1 MQHSNQLLLLE
12 VERVI
17 EHMTRQIDGRTHGQI
32 GRHRSL
38 STYLV
43 IEKVIKVKS
52 NNWNGKTPKHL
63 RHGQSLAG
71 NHTIVV
77 TPLWK

>member
-1 MQHSNQLLLLE
+1 MDNNK
-12 VERVI
+12 
-17 EHMTRQIDGRTHGQI
+17 D
-32 GRHRSL
+32 
-38 STYLV
+38 V
-43 IEKVIKVKS
+43 IEKVIKVQF
-52 NNWNGKTPKHL
+52 NDWNDKTPKHL

>member
-1 MQHSNQLLLLE
+1 ME
-12 VERVI
+12 
-17 EHMTRQIDGRTHGQI
+17 EHIDEWTDRQTQKFK
-32 GRHRSL
+32 
-38 STYLV
+38 YLV
-43 IEKVIKVKS
+43 IEKVIKVQF
-52 NNWNGKTPKHL
+52 NDWNDKTPKHL

>member
-1 MQHSNQLLLLE
+1 MNAYDI
-12 VERVI
+12 VI
-17 EHMTRQIDGRTHGQI
+17 IK
-32 GRHRSL
+32 SY
-38 STYLV
+38 TYQMMYYMV
-43 IEKVIKVKS
+43 HQKAEKVIKVKS